1 MKKITLLFL
10 IIFSLGCG
18 SSESKNEINV
28 DSTEIGNLLDSII
41 SNNNKNFEL
50 TNQMNKQSD
59 SVVSNKVENTVKKI
73 TNLET
78 QVTQLKKENN
88 ELKEKLDDVDDGG
101 KPYSGLP
108 VSGDQKN

>member
-1 MKKITLLFL
+1 M
-10 IIFSLGCG
+10 
-18 SSESKNEINV
+18 
-28 DSTEIGNLLDSII
+28 
-41 SNNNKNFEL
+41 NNNKNFEL

-88 ELKEKLDDVDDGG
+88 ELKEKLDDAINDNG
-101 KPYSGLP
+101 KPFKLVP
-108 VSGDQKN
+108 VSPN

>member
-1 MKKITLLFL
+1 MKKIIFIFFVTFL
-10 IIFSLGCG
+10 VSCK
-18 SSESKNEINV
+18 SS
-28 DSTEIGNLLDSII
+28 STEELKSSDNIEIDSALNSILL
-41 SNNNKNFEL
+41 NNNKNFEL

-88 ELKEKLDDVDDGG
+88 ELKEKLDDAINDNG
-101 KPYSGLP
+101 KPFKLVP
-108 VSGDQKN
+108 VSPH

>member
-1 MKKITLLFL
+1 MKKITLLFFIL
-10 IIFSLGCG
+10 FLVSCK
-18 SSESKNEINV
+18 SSVSDIENSSDINGV
-28 DSTEIGNLLDSII
+28 DSVLESII
-41 SNNNKNFEL
+41 KNNDKNFEL

-88 ELKEKLDDVDDGG
+88 ELKEKLDDAINDNG
-101 KPYSGLP
+101 KPFKLVP
-108 VSGDQKN
+108 VSPH

>member
-1 MKKITLLFL
+1 MKKITLIFFVIFL
-10 IIFSLGCG
+10 VSCKSS
-18 SSESKNEINV
+18 SSEEQNSLDNMKI
-28 DSTEIGNLLDSII
+28 DSTLNSILL
-41 SNNNKNFEL
+41 NNNKNFEL

-88 ELKEKLDDVDDGG
+88 ELKEKLDDAINDNG
-101 KPYSGLP
+101 KPFKLVP
-108 VSGDQKN
+108 VSPN

>member
-1 MKKITLLFL
+1 MKKIILVFFITFLVSCKNSDSKEETFNIDNTLDTILM
-10 IIFSLGCG
+10 
-18 SSESKNEINV
+18 
-28 DSTEIGNLLDSII
+28 
-41 SNNNKNFEL
+41 NNNKNFEL

-88 ELKEKLDDVDDGG
+88 ELKEKLDDAINDNG
-101 KPYSGLP
+101 KPFKLVP
-108 VSGDQKN
+108 VSPN